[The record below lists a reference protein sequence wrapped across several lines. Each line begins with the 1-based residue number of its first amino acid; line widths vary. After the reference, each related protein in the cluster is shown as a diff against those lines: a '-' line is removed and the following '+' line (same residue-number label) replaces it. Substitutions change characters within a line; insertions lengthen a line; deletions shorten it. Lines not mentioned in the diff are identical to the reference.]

1 MDHVKDAINFTAL
14 GQAVDFKSSIL
25 AALQDKVQDALHLKK
40 MEIGSNLLNDKD
52 DEVSSDE
59 DTIDNN
65 QSDEENVDENL

>member
-1 MDHVKDAINFTAL
+1 MDHVKDAINFAAL